1 MVEAI
6 LYNWNWGMFS
16 SGLIQCSSR
25 LRQKEVV
32 IPELQQ
38 PIMDYMTIAY
48 LIKPEETPSWYIVLP
63 FSLLKYAEQH
73 QHVAVTHNFI
83 LKPVT
88 ISIFWI
94 SK

>member
-1 MVEAI
+1 M
-6 LYNWNWGMFS
+6 S
-16 SGLIQCSSR
+16 SSSLIQYSSS

-32 IPELQQ
+32 VPELQQ
-38 PIMDYMTIAY
+38 SITDYMTIAY
-48 LIKPEETPSWYIVLP
+48 LIKPEESPSWYIVLP
-63 FSLLKYAEQH
+63 FPLLQYTEQH

-88 ISIFWI
+88 AISIFWI